1 MKGQDS
7 IEENLESLG
16 RAIAG
21 DDSIVENVMSRIEA
35 KSIAGPRPG
44 RAKNIWRTLRHSR
57 ATKLAAAAVIVVSV
71 LIGVSRFGDS
81 IDGSSQVFAS
91 MPVTALL
98 DLYVRQSET
107 HVNRA
112 DVVTAL
118 KEVVAGLSPADI
130 VETGAEGTSTGAT
143 LASFRERGGGWQIP
157 VSQVVEASDVVVEAR
172 VNEVIL
178 DRGDLV
184 GVLATKYVS
193 YASDQADLEGL
204 KVDNE
209 WRDALWNRCVDML
222 AEEYGPVDRYA
233 EYFGKRAKAIV
244 ELEIIAVHPLGIVQP
259 GQKVRIRPVFD
270 KEQVNFLEQ
279 GKEYVMGLKHHE
291 GSFWLLPESI
301 GMYPVD
307 PNSGTV
313 SGFIRC
319 DLTSADEARSRTLGP
334 SSSEPSGSADER
346 IVPIALDEAW
356 QLVMDIYDAVQE
368 AKHPEGEVLDYW
380 LAKLGSEDFIDCW
393 MAVEYLGTLARP
405 PVEPGTIIDAIERHL
420 RASSGGD
427 PDEESPANLNSFY
440 QRTTFFTEALDL
452 LLLVADEPAVDR
464 MLALYQQAVLSPEP
478 VFHEVRENEDDV
490 MANIFRLTLKHPGPK
505 RRERFVWLF
514 SPFVAQDDYGIRHE
528 LTPMLPW
535 LLGTAEGGDID
546 QLLLDMVEDRAS
558 FGISGVE
565 HIEEYVGAIWM
576 AAARRGLPEV
586 GRYLEQVLAEP
597 STVIIESEDEQ
608 VEQQQIIELAQQA
621 YHVYICAAQ
630 AHGLITRS
638 KALQML
644 MEQYEQDNKSI
655 RKGNT
660 SIVGSIAELIEPQDR
675 ELIPFLAETLAS
687 ERLAPIILAAE
698 RIFDPCLVPA
708 IIEALEAGARYL
720 YAGPEEMT
728 SMLLEAL
735 FYSGAEQQ
743 AVEIA
748 LAELDK
754 PVTDGEDLQR
764 PTFLIKFL
772 GTTGDESLI
781 PVVEHFTRDDV
792 IEQFRQENPG
802 GAVELQ
808 RSAVLALARLGGE
821 SAIPRLQQVYES
833 GDIYI
838 RIPTALALYY
848 LGDDTGNELVEHFAN
863 HTERSVHDIEM
874 QWDYWKGCS
883 EIFQLPL
890 MYLRSPR
897 TDALLFGRIQD
908 LRHWFSTNFRLGDYG
923 YGYAFVKE
931 HKQQALPVIVE
942 QLVSKNRE
950 ARKCANR
957 TLKELTGRDFGFRDD
972 RFAGQQGQ
980 VIQRWRAYIEEY
992 LERDYDSQR

>member
-1 MKGQDS
+1 M
-7 IEENLESLG
+7 
-16 RAIAG
+16 
-21 DDSIVENVMSRIEA
+21 
-35 KSIAGPRPG
+35 
-44 RAKNIWRTLRHSR
+44 
-57 ATKLAAAAVIVVSV
+57 
-71 LIGVSRFGDS
+71 
-81 IDGSSQVFAS
+81 
-91 MPVTALL
+91 
-98 DLYVRQSET
+98 
-107 HVNRA
+107 
-112 DVVTAL
+112 
-118 KEVVAGLSPADI
+118 
-130 VETGAEGTSTGAT
+130 
-143 LASFRERGGGWQIP
+143 
-157 VSQVVEASDVVVEAR
+157 
-172 VNEVIL
+172 
-178 DRGDLV
+178 
-184 GVLATKYVS
+184 
-193 YASDQADLEGL
+193 
-204 KVDNE
+204 
-209 WRDALWNRCVDML
+209 
-222 AEEYGPVDRYA
+222 DRYA
-233 EYFGKRAKAIV
+233 EYFGKRAKATV
-244 ELEIIAVHPLGIVQP
+244 ELEIIAVYPLGIVQA

-270 KEQVNFLEQ
+270 KERVNFLEQ

-307 PNSGTV
+307 PNSGAV
-313 SGFIRC
+313 GGFIRC
-319 DLTSADEARSRTLGP
+319 DLTSADKVRSRTRGF
-334 SSSEPSGSADER
+334 SSSEPSGSWSADER

-356 QLVMDIYDAVQE
+356 QFVMDVYDAVHE

-380 LAKLGSEDFIDCW
+380 LAKLQSEDLIDCW

-420 RASSGGD
+420 RASNGGD

-505 RRERFVWLF
+505 RRERFVSLF

-546 QLLLDMVEDRAS
+546 QLLLDMVEDRAG

-597 STVIIESEDEQ
+597 STVIIESEDGQ
-608 VEQQQIIELAQQA
+608 VKQQQIIELAQQA

-630 AHGLITRS
+630 AHGLITRG
-638 KALQML
+638 KALEML
-644 MEQYEQDNKSI
+644 VEQYEQGNKSI

-675 ELIPFLAETLAS
+675 ELVPFLAKTLTS
-687 ERLAPIILAAE
+687 ERLAPIILTAE
-698 RIFDPCLVPA
+698 RIFDPCLVPT
-708 IIEALEAGARYL
+708 IIEALEAGAQYQ
-720 YAGPEEMT
+720 YAGRDEMT
-728 SMLLEAL
+728 FMLLEAL

-754 PVTDGEDLQR
+754 PVTDGEDLQGR
-764 PTFLIKFL
+764 TFLIKFL
-772 GTTGDESLI
+772 GATQDESLL
-781 PVVEHFTRDDV
+781 PEVERFCQDDT
-792 IEQFRQENPG
+792 
-802 GAVELQ
+802 VEALS
-808 RSAVLALARLGGE
+808 RACSAGDTGKLAMPMLALARLGGE
-821 SAIPRLQQVYES
+821 SAIPRLRHLYQWN
-833 GDIYI
+833 DI
-838 RIPTALALYY
+838 RIRVAAALALYY
-848 LGDDTGNELVEHFAN
+848 LGDDTGYELVEHFAS
-863 HTERSVHDIEM
+863 HTERSVPDIEM

-897 TDALLFGRIQD
+897 TDALLFRRIQD

-923 YGYAFVKE
+923 YGYAFLKE

-942 QLVSKNRE
+942 QLDSRNRE

-957 TLKELTGRDFGFRDD
+957 TLKELTGRDCGFRDD
-972 RFAGQQGQ
+972 RFAGQQDQ
-980 VIQRWRAYIEEY
+980 VIHRWRAYVEEY
-992 LERDYDSQR
+992 LARNYDSRQ